1 MNRLKCSKT
10 KVFLSLTM
18 SLLFLTACE
27 GSADMTVVGNVEPEE
42 VYSRFEL
49 ERSVGE
55 VANGGIYNVYILI
68 DKETSQKYI
77 IWQGNKGGGITPLLE
92 KGE

>member
-1 MNRLKCSKT
+1 MKGLKWSKAKKT
-10 KVFLSLTM
+10 LSLTM
-18 SLLFLTACE
+18 LLLFLTACE
-27 GSADMTVVGNVEPEE
+27 RPEDVVIETAQPEE

-49 ERSVGE
+49 ERNVGG
-55 VANGGIYNVYILI
+55 VANSGIHDVYILI

-77 IWQGNKGGGITPLLE
+77 IWQGYKGGGITPLLE